1 MSRKITGE
9 EKQLPETKLTEKQIY
24 ERIWKSIAERRLPPG
39 TRLKE
44 ERLCEIFGASRPR
57 IRRALDQLTH
67 DGLVSHIPNRGAF
80 VTTPSVDDARDVC
93 FTCLV
98 VERDVIDALKTH

>member
-1 MSRKITGE
+1 MKE
-9 EKQLPETKLTEKQIY
+9 AKLTEKQIY

-44 ERLCEIFGASRPR
+44 ERLCEIFGVSRPR

-80 VTTPSVDDARDVC
+80 VTTPSVD
-93 FTCLV
+93 
-98 VERDVIDALKTH
+98 